1 MEYILLEEN
10 YLNNLTN
17 EIENF
22 SENESISN
30 FISFYDFE
38 DDNFDNNIYIFKNE
52 KLNEKNEKINEEILI
67 NDKIKNKR
75 YILKRKNEKKIKEY
89 KKEIKNIQ
97 YIKNKNQKISDYINA
112 SERKKRKLLLKLL
125 KEKKVKTINKIN
137 KKNINIKKHSL
148 NNSVGNLNSMG
159 LFVYFRSMDND
170 KLNIKKNNHI
180 LFLGKKRRILF

>member
-1 MEYILLEEN
+1 MI
-10 YLNNLTN
+10 
-17 EIENF
+17 I
-22 SENESISN
+22 
-30 FISFYDFE
+30 
-38 DDNFDNNIYIFKNE
+38 
-52 KLNEKNEKINEEILI
+52 
-67 NDKIKNKR
+67 
-75 YILKRKNEKKIKEY
+75 KNEKKIKEY

-159 LFVYFRSMDND
+159 LFVYFRSRDND